1 MLDTFRPRP
10 LDWLVYAFY
19 ADVVGWSAPDRKIS
33 QVVDD
38 RTRSWNLR
46 NTDGPGRIL
55 HSLQKVSLIVR
66 IRRLVDMAKDIL
78 SVGGFTIIRRIGNG
92 ARSTIYLATDEE
104 DGSVVALKRLI
115 YEKPED
121 HRVFEQTE
129 MEYQVAKKIDH
140 PYVRKCYKLQKIR
153 SMFRVR
159 ELLLSMEH
167 FDGKTLEESTTL
179 SLGDVLLVFRMVAT
193 GLNAMHQQG
202 YVHCDMKP
210 NNILI
215 SKTGTIKIIDLGQS
229 CPIGTIKSRI
239 QGTPDYIAPEQV
251 RRKTLGPQDRHF
263 QPRRHDVL
271 GPDRQERADPDPQE
285 VQERLGRRTTPRN
298 ASPRTSSRAS
308 CPWASRSWSWTA
320 SRRTRPSGLPA

>member
-1 MLDTFRPRP
+1 
-10 LDWLVYAFY
+10 
-19 ADVVGWSAPDRKIS
+19 
-33 QVVDD
+33 
-38 RTRSWNLR
+38 
-46 NTDGPGRIL
+46 
-55 HSLQKVSLIVR
+55 
-66 IRRLVDMAKDIL
+66 MAKDIL

-121 HRVFEQTE
+121 SRFFEQTE
-129 MEYQVAKKIDH
+129 SEYHVAKKIDH
-140 PYVRKCYKLQKIR
+140 PYVRKCYKLEKIR

-167 FDGKTLEESTTL
+167 FEGKTLEESTTL

-251 RRKTLGPQDRHF
+251 RRKTLGPKTDIF
-263 QPRRHDVL
+263 NL
-271 GPDRQERADPDPQE
+271 GATMYWALTGKNVPTLIPKKSKNGLTAVATPAKCLAPHELKSQLPVGVSKLVMDCVKEDPAERPPSMME
-285 VQERLGRRTTPRN
+285 VISRLDLMIHSIFGSRIKTNRN
-298 ASPRTSSRAS
+298 AANNN
-308 CPWASRSWSWTA
+308 
-320 SRRTRPSGLPA
+320 RPSQ